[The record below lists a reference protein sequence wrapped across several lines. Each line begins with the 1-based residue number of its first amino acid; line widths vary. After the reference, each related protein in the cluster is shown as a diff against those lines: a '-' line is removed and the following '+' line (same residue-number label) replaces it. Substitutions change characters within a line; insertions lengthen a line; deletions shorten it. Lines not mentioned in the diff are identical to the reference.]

1 MRILV
6 MSDSHGRAE
15 NVTAAIEQ
23 ERSAEYIIHL
33 GDGERDMEPH
43 LYAYPNKTI
52 IQIAGN
58 CDYCSFNPSSRLI
71 VTEGG
76 KRLFLTHGHPYYV
89 KSGLTS
95 LYFAARENGAD
106 IALFGHTHS
115 PHLEIYNGIT
125 FLNPGSLA
133 DGNYATIDITSKGA
147 ECVHRKLRYY

>member
-6 MSDSHGRAE
+6 ISDSHGHPQ
-15 NVTAAIEQ
+15 NVTSAIEQ
-23 ERSAEYIIHL
+23 ESTARYIVHL

-43 LYAYPNKTI
+43 LYSHPNKTI
-52 IQIAGN
+52 IQIGGN
-58 CDYCSFNPSSRLI
+58 CDFSSFNPSAQLFI
-71 VTEGG
+71 AEG
-76 KRLFLTHGHPYYV
+76 KRILATHGHPYYV

-95 LYFAARENGAD
+95 LYLAAREKEAE
-106 IALFGHTHS
+106 IALYGHTHI

-133 DGNYATIDITSKGA
+133 DGNYATIDITSKGM

>member
-6 MSDSHGRAE
+6 ISDSHGHPQ

-23 ERSAEYIIHL
+23 EPSASYIVHL

-43 LYAYPNKTI
+43 LWSHPNKTI
-52 IQIAGN
+52 IQIGGN
-58 CDYCSFNPSSRLI
+58 CDFSSFNPSSQLFI
-71 VTEGG
+71 AEG
-76 KRLFLTHGHPYYV
+76 KRIFATHGHPYYV

-95 LYFAARENGAD
+95 LYLAAREKEAELV
-106 IALFGHTHS
+106 LFGHTHI
-115 PHLEIYNGIT
+115 PHLEIYNAIT

-133 DGNYATIDITSKGA
+133 DGNYSTIDITKKGV